1 MGAAAVGASLGAD
14 VGRGRRDAEA
24 VLRECVFD
32 PELERER
39 IAGLLV
45 EHVLHDDT
53 IPVVVGRPPGSV
65 AYEPVDGVSS
75 LGLGELQLMTTPVEL
90 VHAVS
95 NAIRP
100 RNQHLPPPGCRRL
113 VDRVAVEHV
122 LVSHRVRA
130 KAAAD
135 LDDDRLLPVPSA
147 ISNCSPE
154 GWPMATPAVGG
165 GTQGSAFGRRR
176 RRTTEPIAAAMTA
189 AKA

>member
-1 MGAAAVGASLGAD
+1 M
-14 VGRGRRDAEA
+14 
-24 VLRECVFD
+24 
-32 PELERER
+32 
-39 IAGLLV
+39 LV

-53 IPVVVGRPPGSV
+53 APVVFGRPPGSV
-65 AYEPVDGVSS
+65 AYEPVDGVSP

-95 NAIRP
+95 NAVRP

-135 LDDDRLLPVPSA
+135 LDDDRLLPAQRDLELLAGRVAHGYPGR
-147 ISNCSPE
+147 
-154 GWPMATPAVGG
+154 GWRDSGLGLRPATTKDHRPMA
-165 GTQGSAFGRRR
+165 
-176 RRTTEPIAAAMTA
+176 AATTA